1 MNKSLS
7 SIQSG
12 YRRLLLCGL
21 VLTMVMPWNLVAH
34 AQPSQQTSLQVVVE
48 DLGYEKSQPCLVR
61 TNKDTYVRLKKED
74 YERMEQQAFLG
85 ISLLQRIRDL
95 ERLYRQIKE
104 IIETTSAVV
113 DFVKEFLNI
122 DDFDIF
128 DGITGSD
135 NQFEHISG
143 VVMSPGFVEFV
154 VTTTDDSL
162 NFDDIVNSNFLE
174 FDLYYNKNL
183 FAIDHIEGKG
193 IFGDEYNT
201 IALSQQTSGAKDRIK
216 LPLSDLLTNQV
227 VFRVYLA
234 PLDHETIEVGDKTA
248 LDIRYYKRVP
258 LNDDGERIAPLQ
270 YSFTEESAT
279 EIVVSVV

>member
-1 MNKSLS
+1 
-7 SIQSG
+7 
-12 YRRLLLCGL
+12 
-21 VLTMVMPWNLVAH
+21 
-34 AQPSQQTSLQVVVE
+34 
-48 DLGYEKSQPCLVR
+48 
-61 TNKDTYVRLKKED
+61 
-74 YERMEQQAFLG
+74 MEQQAFLG

-122 DDFDIF
+122 EDFDIF
-128 DGITGSD
+128 DGLNGSD
-135 NQFEHISG
+135 DEFEHISG
-143 VVMSPGFVEFV
+143 VVMSPGFVEFE
-154 VTTTDDSL
+154 VTTTDESL
-162 NFDDIVNSNFLE
+162 NFDDIVSSNFLE

-183 FAIDHIEGKG
+183 FAVDHIEGKG
-193 IFGDEYNT
+193 IFGDEYKT
-201 IALSQQTSGAKDRIK
+201 IALSQKTSGAKDRIK

-258 LNDDGERIAPLQ
+258 LNDDGERIPPLQ
-270 YSFTEESAT
+270 YSFSEESAS
-279 EIVVSVV
+279 EIVVAVV